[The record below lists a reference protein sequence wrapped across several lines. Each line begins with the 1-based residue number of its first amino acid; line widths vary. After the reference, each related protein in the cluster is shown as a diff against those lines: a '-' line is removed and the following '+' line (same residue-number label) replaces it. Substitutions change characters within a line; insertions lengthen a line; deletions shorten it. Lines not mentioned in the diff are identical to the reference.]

1 MCFIISDADTGKIFD
16 ILDDRRNFKLRAY
29 FQRFTLKARKRVTHI
44 VMDMNASYDAVTKE
58 VFPNARISIDRFHVI
73 QQITRAFNKQRI
85 QTMNQLKKSDPQA
98 QKDYRK
104 LKSIGE
110 RS

>member
-1 MCFIISDADTGKIFD
+1 M
-16 ILDDRRNFKLRAY
+16 
-29 FQRFTLKARKRVTHI
+29 THI
-44 VMDMNASYDAVTKE
+44 VMDMNASYDAMTKE

-85 QTMNQLKKSDPQA
+85 QVMSQLKKSDPQA

-104 LKSIGE
+104 LKNIGE
-110 RS
+110 QF